1 MKGKIK
7 LQDAPK
13 GFTLDQDKVVPPSE
27 TVRRFKQRLER
38 INLDILKSTI
48 RIDSGRLGIPVYFS
62 TCGTDAL
69 ETIGTKKQMGKGA
82 TPEQAEA
89 SAVMELAERYSFF
102 SFVKDASNFKVD
114 TYPNLRESAMS
125 FDQIAK
131 SVHDESDDLP
141 VAREI
146 FDRLALKW
154 TWGFNLTTGAEC
166 LIPFDWFYAINEFN
180 GPSAGN
186 CQEEAILQGICE
198 IVERHTCSLVSN
210 GRLRVPAIRAS
221 SASDPIVAELIR
233 KYEDNGIRLYI
244 SDFTLDTGIPT
255 VGIMAYDPATFPELS
270 EIVWTAGTTPDPEK
284 ALSRALTETAQLAG
298 DFNSGA
304 NYVASGLPKF
314 IRLEDADFITRPEA
328 EVDLS
333 TLPNLADDNI
343 RVEVENCIS
352 ALSRRNLEVFL
363 IDTKHARLKVP
374 AFYTIVPG
382 ARFRERSQG
391 TSVAMFCAK
400 HVYQNLPPRDALAAL
415 SGIAAK
421 LPDRY
426 FVRFYQGASLL
437 NAGEPQG
444 ALTRFAKALQLTPP
458 REDRASIYSY
468 MGVALRDLEQYDKA
482 LEVLKEGVEH
492 DAERTDLF
500 NLMGFCLF
508 KLKKHAEAIEQFQK
522 VIKLDPSSAIDYA
535 NIGVNYRQMG
545 RTEKAIQYYR
555 MALTLDPGIEFAR
568 EHLAELTGER

>member
-1 MKGKIK
+1 MKAKIQ

-27 TVRRFKQRLER
+27 TVRRFKHKLQQ

-48 RIDSGRLGIPVYFS
+48 RIDNGRLDIPVYFS
-62 TCGTDAL
+62 TCGADAL

-102 SFVKDASNFKVD
+102 SFVKDPANFSVD
-114 TYPNLRESAMS
+114 YYPNLGDSAMS
-125 FDQIAK
+125 FDHIAK

-146 FDRLALKW
+146 FDQLPLKW
-154 TWGFNLTTGAEC
+154 TWGFNLTTGAQC

-198 IVERHTCSLVSN
+198 IIERHTCSLVSN
-210 GRLRVPAIRAS
+210 GRLRVPAIRPAS
-221 SASDPIVAELIR
+221 VSDRVVADMIR
-233 KYEDNGIRLYI
+233 KYEHNGIRLYI

-255 VGIMAYDPATFPELS
+255 VGIMAYDPSTFPELS

-298 DFNSGA
+298 DFNTGA

-314 IRLEDADFITRPEA
+314 MRLEEAEFITRFEHQI
-328 EVDLS
+328 DLAA
-333 TLPNLADDNI
+333 LPNLADDNI
-343 RVEVENCIS
+343 RIEVENCLA
-352 ALSRRNLEVFL
+352 ALSERDMEVFL
-363 IDTKHARLKVP
+363 IDTKHALLDVP
-374 AFYTIVPG
+374 AFYTIIPG
-382 ARFRERSQG
+382 AHFRERSQG

-400 HVYQNLPPRDALAAL
+400 HIYQNMPPREALASL
-415 SGIAAK
+415 SAIAAK

-426 FVRFYQGASLL
+426 FVRFYQGACLL
-437 NAGEPQG
+437 NAGDPEA
-444 ALTRFAKALQLTPP
+444 ALPRFAKALQLNPTH
-458 REDRASIYSY
+458 EDRASIYSY
-468 MGVALRDLEQYDKA
+468 MGVAYRDLEQYHNA
-482 LEVLKEGVEH
+482 LEVLEEGVQH

-508 KLKKHAEAIEQFQK
+508 KLKKHEAAIEQFQK
-522 VIKLDPSSAIDYA
+522 VIQLDPSSAIDYA
-535 NIGVNYRQMG
+535 NIAVNYRQMG
-545 RTEKAIQYYR
+545 RIEKAIQYYR
-555 MALTLDPGIEFAR
+555 MALTLDPEIEFAR
-568 EHLAELTGER
+568 DHLAQLTD